1 MWLWSRGRD
10 RILRGLEEE
19 MVGVIFL
26 VRRLFNEREATVAAA
41 GVLQP
46 GLGGAGRAQ

>member
-26 VRRLFNEREATVAAA
+26 VRRLFNERGGGGGGRGVATWA
-41 GVLQP
+41 GR
-46 GLGGAGRAQ
+46 GRAQ